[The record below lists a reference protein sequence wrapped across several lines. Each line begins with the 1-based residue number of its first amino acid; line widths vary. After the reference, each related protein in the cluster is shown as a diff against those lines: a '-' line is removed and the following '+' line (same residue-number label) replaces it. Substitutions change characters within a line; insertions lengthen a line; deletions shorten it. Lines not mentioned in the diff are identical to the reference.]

1 MTKHTSGP
9 WDIKNKENEFIIVNV
24 QRDRPDYTV
33 AFIPNINKY
42 TQNTA
47 NAQLIATAPELLEAL
62 KMASDFLNY
71 GEAMHSSKLVYDII
85 EAAIA
90 KAEGNTN

>member
-9 WDIKNKENEFIIVNV
+9 WQLEGF
-24 QRDRPDYTV
+24 
-33 AFIPNINKY
+33 NIRISDKSYYLLNN
-42 TQNTA
+42 QASLSAGELRA
-47 NAQLIATAPELLEAL
+47 NSNLIAAAPELLEAL

-85 EAAIA
+85 EVAIA